1 MLKLMFKHWKQ
12 VSLMIKPP
20 LKLKMRKQL
29 LLNSQ
34 LLRKLLQLMAPLLKL
49 QKLRLLQ
56 NNWLKLKLKQR
67 LKFKLKLNLKH
78 QLLKRLLLRHQRKL
92 LRRKLL
98 SKRKLLPKKLLRS
111 KKNHQPLSLE
121 TPKLLQL
128 MELPRRQKRCLD

>member
-1 MLKLMFKHWKQ
+1 
-12 VSLMIKPP
+12 MIKPP

-78 QLLKRLLLRHQRKL
+78 QLPKRLLLWHQKKP
-92 LRRKLL
+92 LRRKLQ
-98 SKRKLLPKKLLRS
+98 SKRRLLPKKLLRS
-111 KKNHQPLSLE
+111 KKNHQPLSQE

-128 MELPRRQKRCLD
+128 MELPLRQKRCLD

>member
-1 MLKLMFKHWKQ
+1 
-12 VSLMIKPP
+12 MIKPP

-111 KKNHQPLSLE
+111 KKNHQLLSLE